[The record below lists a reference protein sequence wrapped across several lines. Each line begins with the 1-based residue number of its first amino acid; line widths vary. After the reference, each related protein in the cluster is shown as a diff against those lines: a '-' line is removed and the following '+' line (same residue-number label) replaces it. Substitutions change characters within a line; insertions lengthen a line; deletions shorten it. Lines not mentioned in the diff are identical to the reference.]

1 MLQRDI
7 YTRTRGRVA
16 AVSACNPTCQLLAGS
31 EEERKGL
38 SKF

>member
-1 MLQRDI
+1 MLQMNI
-7 YTRTRGRVA
+7 YTGTGGRA
-16 AVSACNPTCQLLAGS
+16 AAISASKPTHQLLAGS